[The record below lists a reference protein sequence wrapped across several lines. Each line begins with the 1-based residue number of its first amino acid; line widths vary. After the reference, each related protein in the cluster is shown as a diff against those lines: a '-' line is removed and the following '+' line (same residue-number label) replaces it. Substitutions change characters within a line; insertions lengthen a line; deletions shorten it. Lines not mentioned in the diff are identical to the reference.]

1 MELLYIKIL
10 KELSDNKI
18 DYALLRKPINWQNIG
33 DLDIIFRKEE
43 NIHNKLE
50 RLGYLNKRNSTTY
63 IKYDFFYKKWIYL
76 DLNNPLKFGNQ
87 YAQTNLINDLID
99 NKYID
104 DKGINR
110 INETYEAILT
120 LIHAATNKGFIS
132 LKYRHLI
139 YENNINESFL
149 GRYNDELNLSD
160 IYQYLLILRTNSKKE
175 KYILNLI
182 RRKLIKPNLNFL
194 NTKFIRIKNI
204 LDLDQLYFLGLM
216 GLVKVPSQEY

>member
-1 MELLYIKIL
+1 MELLYIKTL

-63 IKYDFFYKKWIYL
+63 IKYYFFYKKWIYL

-87 YAQTNLINDLID
+87 YAETNLINDLID

-110 INETYEAILT
+110 VSKTYEAILT
-120 LIHAATNKGFIS
+120 LIHAATEQGF
-132 LKYRHLI
+132 
-139 YENNINESFL
+139 
-149 GRYNDELNLSD
+149 
-160 IYQYLLILRTNSKKE
+160 
-175 KYILNLI
+175 
-182 RRKLIKPNLNFL
+182 
-194 NTKFIRIKNI
+194 
-204 LDLDQLYFLGLM
+204 YF
-216 GLVKVPSQEY
+216 S